1 MPRGNR
7 IYSMST
13 GTFSLYVLFCYVDVI
28 FFNKNQFYLCERNT
42 FTQNYVIMWVNYL
55 TSLSLSI
62 SFQQSLMRFQWVNKS
77 KVLDRKLGN
86 RAKAQEML
94 NVTHRSCSLSLLW
107 WSWYSSTL
115 SLILERITTH
125 GSCLI
130 GDFWVNEYTISQTQI
145 ELLCRD
151 GVCQVFY
158 LWKFL
163 R

>member
-86 RAKAQEML
+86 REKAQEML

-107 WSWYSSTL
+107 WSLTSRVLWWHRCMVLVYIVPNSRTDHNSWKLPNQRFL
-115 SLILERITTH
+115 SKWIHYKSNTNWAAL
-125 GSCLI
+125 
-130 GDFWVNEYTISQTQI
+130 
-145 ELLCRD
+145 
-151 GVCQVFY
+151 
-158 LWKFL
+158 
-163 R
+163 